1 MKPNCSFFYF
11 LLKFMFILNKYN
23 ISKYYFD
30 FVDYVVKYNCF

>member
-1 MKPNCSFFYF
+1 MKLKFGFFYF

-30 FVDYVVKYNCF
+30 FVDYVVIYNCF